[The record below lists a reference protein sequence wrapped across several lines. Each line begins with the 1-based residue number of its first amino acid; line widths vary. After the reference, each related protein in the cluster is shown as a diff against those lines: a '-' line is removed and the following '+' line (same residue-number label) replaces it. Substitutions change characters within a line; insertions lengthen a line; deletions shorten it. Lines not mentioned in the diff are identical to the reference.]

1 MTVGD
6 EACDQID
13 EEVDGT
19 AMARM
24 LNLRDVFELI
34 GDGFDDGPFAQEELV
49 GPIEQAVVHLLAQFG
64 DELESLGDQQVLRE
78 GQREIAFITN
88 ELAHE
93 PFGELGNRVPIINVA
108 WRQAKGHELAL
119 IVDDQVQFE
128 AIEPAHRG
136 FPTSSTSRKDAMG
149 VDTGVMTDRQRSRVD
164 EADAATLAHAGVQI
178 GYHRHQYGGHQL
190 DTALIAH
197 QCWKLAVQM
206 TVDVLEVVGFEVAIV
221 RLVEQ
226 DQDGHDFAGMELGRA
241 DTVSLS

>member
-34 GDGFDDGPFAQEELV
+34 GDGFDDGAFAQEELV
-49 GPIEQAVVHLLAQFG
+49 GPIEQAVVHLLTQFG
-64 DELESLGDQQVLRE
+64 DELEPLGDQQVLRE
-78 GQREIAFITN
+78 GQRERAFITN

-119 IVDDQVQFE
+119 IVDNQVQFE

-136 FPTSSTSRKDAMG
+136 FATSGTSLKDAMG
-149 VDTGVMTDRQRSRVD
+149 GDTSSVAHGQWSGVNK
-164 EADAATLAHAGVQI
+164 ADTATLTHTGMQI
-178 GYHRHQYGGHQL
+178 GDQGHQHGRHQL
-190 DTALIAH
+190 DKALIAH
-197 QCWKLAVQM
+197 QGWKLSVQIR
-206 TVDVLEVVGFEVAIV
+206 VDILRVIGFEVARV
-221 RLVEQ
+221 
-226 DQDGHDFAGMELGRA
+226 
-241 DTVSLS
+241 